1 MAATALLVE
10 DERKLRELDL
20 VILDLGLPQIVQA
33 VKGAGYRLGLARD
46 V

>member
-20 VILDLGLPQIVQA
+20 VSWTWACRRSCRP
-33 VKGAGYRLGLARD
+33 
-46 V
+46 

>member
-33 VKGAGYRLGLARD
+33 VMGAGYRLGLARD